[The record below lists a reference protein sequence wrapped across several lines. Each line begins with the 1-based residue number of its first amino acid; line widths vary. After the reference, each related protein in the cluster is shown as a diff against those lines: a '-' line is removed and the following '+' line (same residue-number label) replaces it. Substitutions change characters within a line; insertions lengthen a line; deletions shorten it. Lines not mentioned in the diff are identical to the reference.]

1 MMHDVGVRWSR
12 GVLPP
17 FTVIALSAQTI
28 SECFNSFTYIRWKIA
43 NHDKLKWKD
52 EEFRVYLSDNSGDV
66 FEHMLQT
73 PSAFG

>member
-17 FTVIALSAQTI
+17 SAVIAPSAQTI
-28 SECFNSFTYIRWKIA
+28 SECFNSFTHIRLKIA
-43 NHDKLKWKD
+43 NHDKLKLKD
-52 EEFRVYLSDNSGDV
+52 KEIHVHLSDSGGV
-66 FEHMLQT
+66 LEHMLQT